1 MTTTQVE
8 FEILVTKLCFCLT
21 QLVIVI
27 RIASHGKVEH
37 RLKICKVA
45 FHCPHVHVV
54 GCVSLFFVIN
64 YDHLCLDR
72 VEN

>member
-8 FEILVTKLCFCLT
+8 FEILVTKLCLCLA

-27 RIASHGKVEH
+27 RIASHG
-37 RLKICKVA
+37 KICKVA

-54 GCVSLFFVIN
+54 SCVSLFFVIN
-64 YDHLCLDR
+64 YDHLCLAR